1 MIKAVIFDLDGTL
14 VNSLND
20 LAISTNYALTQHGFK
35 PHPVDA
41 YKYFVGDGMAKLIE
55 RTIPSESLN
64 EEVFQSVFECFMA
77 YYRQNFLANTVAY
90 DGINDLL
97 AELLDM
103 GLKLAVVSN
112 KADSMAKKVVTEIF
126 GDDIFSIVIGK
137 CDGYPTK
144 PNPTSTLETIEKIGV
159 KPEECVFVGDSGMDM
174 LTAVNAGCYPLG
186 VLWGF
191 RTADELSK
199 KGAKAL
205 AKSPNE
211 IISIIKEI

>member
-41 YKYFVGDGMAKLIE
+41 YKYFVGDGMVKLIE
-55 RTIPSESLN
+55 RTIPSDSLN
-64 EEVFQSVFECFMA
+64 EETFKSVFECFMA
-77 YYRQNFLANTVAY
+77 YYRENFLQNTVAY
-90 DGINDLL
+90 EGINDLL
-97 AELLDM
+97 TVLLDM
-103 GLKLAVVSN
+103 KLKLAVVSN
-112 KADSMAKKVVTEIF
+112 KADSMTKRVVSEIF

-144 PNPTSTLETIEKIGV
+144 PNPTSTLEVMAKMGL
-159 KPEECVFVGDSGMDM
+159 KPQECVFVGDSGMDM

-191 RTADELSK
+191 RTADELIK
-199 KGAKAL
+199 NGAKAL
-205 AKSPNE
+205 AKTPSE

>member
-20 LAISTNYALTQHGFK
+20 LAISTNYALKQHGFK

-55 RTIPSESLN
+55 RTIPKDSLN
-64 EEVFQSVFECFMA
+64 DQIFKSVFECFMA
-77 YYRQNFLANTVAY
+77 YYRENFLANTVAY

-97 AELLDM
+97 GELLNM

-112 KADSMAKKVVTEIF
+112 KADGMAQKVVYEIF
-126 GDDIFSIVIGK
+126 GDKIFDFVVGK
-137 CDGYPTK
+137 REGCPTK
-144 PNPTSTLETIEKIGV
+144 PNPASTLEVIEKMGI

-199 KGAKAL
+199 NGAKAL
-205 AKSPNE
+205 AKSPKEIVE
-211 IISIIKEI
+211 IIKGI

>member
-55 RTIPSESLN
+55 RTIPKDSLN
-64 EEVFQSVFECFMA
+64 DQIFKSVFDCFMA
-77 YYRQNFLANTVAY
+77 YYRENFLENTVAY
-90 DGINDLL
+90 DEINDLL
-97 AELLDM
+97 AELLNM

-112 KADSMAKKVVTEIF
+112 KADSMAKKVVAEIF

-137 CDGYPTK
+137 TK
-144 PNPTSTLETIEKIGV
+144 FWQVVCSDCCFIIIHNTSNRSILFNVIINNYIRYC
-159 KPEECVFVGDSGMDM
+159 CV
-174 LTAVNAGCYPLG
+174 
-186 VLWGF
+186 VLASN
-191 RTADELSK
+191 R
-199 KGAKAL
+199 
-205 AKSPNE
+205 
-211 IISIIKEI
+211 SIIDCKCCIIT